1 MDGVNKKSIAL
12 KQKAIAD
19 AQAQLKAE
27 RLAVQAW

>member
-1 MDGVNKKSIAL
+1 MESIKKSIAQ
-12 KQKAIAD
+12 KQKAITD